1 MILKVNESKQIEV
14 LKEYNEY
21 KRNINFLYKD
31 IEDISK
37 KQKKLIEENKKNPR
51 CLNRYKI
58 VEFDEEIHRKGEKID
73 KLQSKLSLLAYVIG
87 LIGLDSLYG
96 VDYSNGLYKFEE

>member
-21 KRNINFLYKD
+21 KKNINFLYKD

-37 KQKKLIEENKKNPR
+37 KQKKLIEENKKNPS

-73 KLQSKLSLLAYVIG
+73 RLQSKLSLLAYVIG
-87 LIGLDSLYG
+87 LIGLDSLYHL
-96 VDYSNGLYKFEE
+96 DCSNGLYKIEE